1 MSKLVLPGALFTIL
15 EKFESMTFSDWGR
28 IMHLQNASKLTE
40 KQMDKV
46 RRIVNPKLTPFQFQV
61 KTYYLSD
68 ANYPTDNP
76 SLV

>member
-1 MSKLVLPGALFTIL
+1 MSKLILPGALFTVL

-28 IMHLQNASKLTE
+28 IIHL
-40 KQMDKV
+40 
-46 RRIVNPKLTPFQFQV
+46 QFQV